1 MATET
6 STTKPVTTGQTTQSD
21 PELRRVREIIL
32 GDDPVQ
38 ALSRGAE
45 VERLRK
51 VLFGDQTEEYNRR
64 LADLRRDIDRLQR
77 DMRQVQD
84 SVSEFEKKQVNRV
97 EQIEREMSRMYN
109 EVRRELNQLNSREAA
124 LQQLISRSQQQE
136 LFGKVLSERA
146 DDLHNQHTK
155 HERELLN
162 LRTALSEQREQ
173 FERNVASLKRELR
186 EAEDELRSELRR
198 VTDRIND
205 QKTDRK
211 ALAAMLMEVAT
222 RLETGSTVTNLLGTL
237 ASSEKPHA

>member
-6 STTKPVTTGQTTQSD
+6 LTTKPANVEKSSSSD

-32 GDDPVQ
+32 GEDPVQ
-38 ALSRGAE
+38 ALTRGPE

-64 LADLRRDIDRLQR
+64 LADLRRDIDRLQN

-84 SVSEFEKKQVNRV
+84 SVSDFEKKQAARLD
-97 EQIEREMSRMYN
+97 QIEREISRMYN
-109 EVRRELNQLNSREAA
+109 ELRRELNQLNTREAA
-124 LQQLISRSQQQE
+124 LQQLLSRSQQQE
-136 LFGKVLSERA
+136 LFSKVLSERT
-146 DDLHNQHTK
+146 DDLHNLHAK

-162 LRTALSEQREQ
+162 LRSSLSAQREQ
-173 FERNVASLKRELR
+173 FERKVSALKNELR
-186 EAEDELRSELRR
+186 ESEDELRSELRR

-222 RLETGSTVTNLLGTL
+222 RLETGSTVTGLLGSL
-237 ASSEKPHA
+237 ANSERSQS